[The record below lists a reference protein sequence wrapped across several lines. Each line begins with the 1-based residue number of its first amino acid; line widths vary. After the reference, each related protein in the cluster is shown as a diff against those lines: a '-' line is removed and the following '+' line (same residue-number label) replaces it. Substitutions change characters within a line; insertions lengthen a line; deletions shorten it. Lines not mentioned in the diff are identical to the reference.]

1 MRQKID
7 TRLSG
12 TVYYDFYFYHIRQ
25 QHQTHNR
32 FPDVFGPHDNQD
44 GFINTLQKLK
54 SGDSI
59 GRLISRDTPQTQK
72 SLSFVFVDDAV
83 SAIMSAIK
91 IGPISTS
98 LNICHDEHI
107 EWKNF
112 VEIMAASLSPS
123 ISDIRWNDK
132 EEPEMISVT
141 VGPLDNALAKRHLI
155 GWKPTSLKKAIE
167 FTVQWYEK
175 DPRRV
180 VETLRMAES
189 SSDSSSDGSESEE
202 EEDSAAHRTKKRQ
215 RCDDKETSFKF
226 NFSI

>member
-12 TVYYDFYFYHIRQ
+12 TVYDDFYFYSKTTSNNTR
-25 QHQTHNR
+25 R

-44 GFINTLQKLK
+44 GFINTLQKIK

-59 GRLISRDTPQTQK
+59 GRLISRDTLQTQK
-72 SLSFVFVDDAV
+72 SHSFVFVDDAV

-91 IGPISTS
+91 LGPISTS

-107 EWKNF
+107 EWTKF

-141 VGPLDNALAKRHLI
+141 VGPIDNTLAKRRLI

-167 FTVQWYEK
+167 YTVQWYEK
-175 DPRRV
+175 DPCRV

-189 SSDSSSDGSESEE
+189 SSDGSESEE
-202 EEDSAAHRTKKRQ
+202 EVEDSARTKKRQ
-215 RCDDKETSFKF
+215 RCESFKF